1 MLELIEARKNA
12 EKSAVAALVAAETE
26 RKEAEERAA
35 AARIR
40 TESEAARTRAIAE
53 ADAEAETVIADA
65 AELNAATAHRF
76 LLTLE
81 ELGAVHRTGD
91 HRFRLG
97 VAVANLAR
105 GVEHGDL
112 IGDLCRP
119 HVRALVDTFRESAS
133 AAVLREGGIE
143 YVAKAAAPRSSQI
156 EFSSDRALPL
166 HCSAVGKVLL
176 ASRPALEREEVLAG
190 LDLVAHTSHTITG
203 LVELRR
209 ELARVDRQ
217 GFGVDDQE
225 TEEGLRC
232 IAVPIRG
239 DDRAVVAALAISGPV
254 SRMTDARMSDYGT
267 ELMRRAA
274 QVSGALY
281 TESKVLPD
289 RARPRADYPHVKVV
303 GDFVFVSGISARRPD
318 ETFVG
323 ARVTRS
329 GEVELDIREQS
340 RATIEN
346 VREIIRSVGGTLS
359 DVVEIDAFLVS
370 MDDYEGFNEI
380 YARYFDASG
389 PARTTVAVRALPHPH
404 QILTLKAVARVTHGR
419 S

>member
-1 MLELIEARKNA
+1 MRSNA
-12 EKSAVAALVAAETE
+12 PETAAFGSVSRSRIWRAV
-26 RKEAEERAA
+26 
-35 AARIR
+35 
-40 TESEAARTRAIAE
+40 SE
-53 ADAEAETVIADA
+53 
-65 AELNAATAHRF
+65 HS
-76 LLTLE
+76 
-81 ELGAVHRTGD
+81 
-91 HRFRLG
+91 
-97 VAVANLAR
+97 
-105 GVEHGDL
+105 DL

-133 AAVLREGGIE
+133 AAVLREGRIE
-143 YVAKAAAPRSSQI
+143 YVGEGCGAPIVADRVLIRPRAPAALLGGRQGPAREPAGPGTRGSPGRARSRRTHAAYDHRAGVSCAG
-156 EFSSDRALPL
+156 SSPG
-166 HCSAVGKVLL
+166 S
-176 ASRPALEREEVLAG
+176 
-190 LDLVAHTSHTITG
+190 T
-203 LVELRR
+203 
-209 ELARVDRQ
+209 RQ

-239 DDRAVVAALAISGPV
+239 DDRAVVAALSISGPV
-254 SRMTDARMSDYGT
+254 SRMTDARMADYSA
-267 ELMRRAA
+267 ELKRRAA

-289 RARPRADYPHVKVV
+289 RAKPRADYPHVKVV

-340 RATIEN
+340 
-346 VREIIRSVGGTLS
+346 VRPSRTSAKSSARSEARSRMSSKSTRFS
-359 DVVEIDAFLVS
+359 SRWTTTKDSTKS
-370 MDDYEGFNEI
+370 MRDI
-380 YARYFDASG
+380 FDASG

-404 QILTLKAVARVTHGR
+404 QILMVKAVARVTHRR